1 MSAAEKA
8 TPEGRGGTGKRSGD
22 LLARFAADARTLAA
36 ERRLLPAGAEA
47 RLGFLLREIDEN
59 MLPRLMRLFCAGREV
74 ARLTV
79 SQRSLI
85 ALDMPGRPAMPEDA
99 ADLVDICAPRLIE
112 LANLRGDLSLQVERR
127 PAQPSRALAACSV
140 PSLTLAVAL
149 SSSQSAYDRLLRQ
162 AEARSFARL
171 SWSEANPAAQFAGA
185 PEWKALLA
193 TVADAHR
200 GLRQAQGSGARFAP
214 SQLDG
219 LAVPVSEDKLLV
231 IASVQGKGFAVILPS
246 QSGLDMIAAWQS
258 H

>member
-1 MSAAEKA
+1 MSAAEKMSA
-8 TPEGRGGTGKRSGD
+8 EGRGVAGNRSGD
-22 LLARFAADARTLAA
+22 ILMRLAADARALAA
-36 ERRLLPAGAEA
+36 ERRLLPRGVEA
-47 RLGFLLREIDEN
+47 RLAFLLREIDETV
-59 MLPRLMRLFCAGREV
+59 LPRLMRLFCAGREV

-85 ALDMPGRPAMPEDA
+85 ALDMPGRPSMPEDA

-112 LANLRGDLSLQVERR
+112 LANLRSDLSLKVERR

-140 PSLTLAVAL
+140 PALTLAVAL
-149 SSSQSAYDRLLRQ
+149 TSSQSAYDRLLRQ

-171 SWSEANPAAQFAGA
+171 MWSEANPAAQFAGA

-193 TVADAHR
+193 TVADSYR

-231 IASVQGKGFAVILPS
+231 MASVQGKGFAVILPS